1 MKWGVD
7 VSVWDAVKLVDGKR
21 TYIPMNWRAS
31 GLDLALI
38 KCSEATFED
47 PAFKVQWAAAK
58 GIVPRIAYHFFRSN
72 QNAIAQAE
80 KVKSILADDFDR
92 STDFVALD
100 FETADGVPAA
110 QRLAAIGSWLYEVEK
125 FGTLPFIYTYAS
137 FWLDAGGARAIWAR
151 KYPLWFAAWPLDNW
165 IANLPLPPYIFT
177 AEKLAQFKA
186 DIVAGKYK
194 PSIPRPWSECA
205 IWQFSARIDSRAIPG
220 HPAIKKVVDY
230 NAVLFN
236 LPTMREKPPAPPVR
250 ERVCP
255 YPTCP
260 RDNE

>member
-38 KCSEATFED
+38 KCSEALTED

-58 GIVPRIAYHFFRSN
+58 GIMPRMAYHFFRCN
-72 QNAIAQAE
+72 VNAIAQAE
-80 KVKSILADDFDR
+80 KCKSILAGDFDPR
-92 STDFVALD
+92 TDFVALD
-100 FETADGVPAA
+100 FETKDGVEPLA
-110 QRLAAIGSWLYEVEK
+110 RLAAAGSWLYEMEK
-125 FGTLPFIYTYAS
+125 FKTTPFVYTYAS
-137 FWLDAGGARAIWAR
+137 FWLEAGGARATWAK

-165 IANLPLPPYIFT
+165 IARMKLPPYIFT
-177 AEKLAQFKA
+177 ADKMIQFKA

-194 PSIPRPWSECA
+194 PSIPKPWTECA
-205 IWQFSARIDSRAIPG
+205 IWQFTARCDSKAIPG

-230 NAVLFN
+230 NAVYMP
-236 LPTMREKPPAPPVR
+236 LPAMGEKPPPPPIR
-250 ERVCP
+250 DRKCP
-255 YPTCP
+255 FVQCP
-260 RDNE
+260 VDGK